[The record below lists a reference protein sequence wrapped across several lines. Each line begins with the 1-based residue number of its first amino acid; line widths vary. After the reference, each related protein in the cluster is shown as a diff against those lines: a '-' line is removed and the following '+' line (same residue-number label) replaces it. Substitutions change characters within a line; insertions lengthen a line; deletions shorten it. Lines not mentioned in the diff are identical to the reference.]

1 MDERNRQ
8 QMILQMIRKEKIVAI
23 VRGIPSG
30 LILDTGR
37 ALADGGICMME
48 VTFDHSGLEG
58 IRETLHSIALLKEH
72 LSERM
77 HIGAG
82 TVLTAEEAE
91 EAYRSGAEYIISPN
105 VDRSVIEK
113 TKELGLISM
122 PGAFTPSE
130 IVDAYN
136 YGGDIIKLFPA
147 GLLGVS
153 YIKAVRGP
161 LSHIPMAAVGG
172 VTPENICQFTAAG
185 VACFGIGSNL
195 VNQSLTVSHDF
206 ENLTERALAFRNAL
220 GE

>member
-48 VTFDHSGLEG
+48 VTFDHSGPEG

-136 YGGDIIKLFPA
+136 YGAI
-147 GLLGVS
+147 S
-153 YIKAVRGP
+153 
-161 LSHIPMAAVGG
+161 S
-172 VTPENICQFTAAG
+172 N
-185 VACFGIGSNL
+185 CF
-195 VNQSLTVSHDF
+195 QQDF
-206 ENLTERALAFRNAL
+206 
-220 GE
+220 

>member
-1 MDERNRQ
+1 MVTGQYFTLPLGSGSAMTSHSREYEGTSAAFLDKIHNGPDDYCYIGNSAASAGYGNTCAGFDSGPQFLTIKFTAYNSRN
-8 QMILQMIRKEKIVAI
+8 
-23 VRGIPSG
+23 
-30 LILDTGR
+30 LININMAMVQKL
-37 ALADGGICMME
+37 
-48 VTFDHSGLEG
+48 
-58 IRETLHSIALLKEH
+58 
-72 LSERM
+72 
-77 HIGAG
+77 
-82 TVLTAEEAE
+82 
-91 EAYRSGAEYIISPN
+91 ISPN

>member
-48 VTFDHSGLEG
+48 VTFDHSGPEG

-147 GLLGVS
+147 FRSILHKGGPWSTIPHSDGSSGRRDPGKYMPVYCRRCCLLWD
-153 YIKAVRGP
+153 R
-161 LSHIPMAAVGG
+161 
-172 VTPENICQFTAAG
+172 E
-185 VACFGIGSNL
+185 
-195 VNQSLTVSHDF
+195 QSCKPITDSQP
-206 ENLTERALAFRNAL
+206 
-220 GE
+220 